1 MSDAVSIDAY
11 YTPGMKGISPQER
24 VFLEEHHPHLSKT
37 EGGTFFHDDLH
48 TCYHI
53 SRADKEKAVVI
64 GLSGL
69 NTEQLMTPRDTQR
82 LNDNGI
88 TLIWMTLPRPHVG
101 RPFMQDF
108 EKLSRAFLTSP
119 SSPVFGLLSN
129 DVPFFLA
136 AHSTGGTIL
145 LKLMQEQDTRRK
157 LSAAFL
163 GAAYVAPFLDV
174 PFASDEHSFKIGS
187 FRPLYWLFEKY
198 ADKHSNERV
207 IDLPIVK
214 RYLKLMKKGRDFLN
228 TPIDTCPTLGQ
239 IREIQA
245 YSRTMRKTFDP
256 KAAGTLR
263 SVFMAGASDPFTCF
277 KTTKSFV
284 EKIPGANFEPAYK
297 AGHDPIFDR
306 PELLQKFIDHLNSCT
321 SAYEQRRGKRVALHL
336 NPALPHEISD
346 DALKTSGLRD
356 RARLALQRRAS
367 ALDTFTRFF

>member
-1 MSDAVSIDAY
+1 MSNAVYIKARY
-11 YTPGMKGISPQER
+11 MPGVKGLSPQER
-24 VFLEEHHPHLSKT
+24 AFLEKHHPHLSKT
-37 EGGTFFHDDLH
+37 EGGTFFHSDLH

-53 SRADKEKAVVI
+53 SRAAKEKAVVI

-69 NTEQLMTPRDTQR
+69 NTEQLMAPRDIKR

-88 TLIWMTLPRPHVG
+88 TLIWMSLPRPAVG
-101 RPFMQDF
+101 KPFMQNF
-108 EKLSRAFLTSP
+108 EELSRAFLTSR
-119 SSPVFGLLSN
+119 SSPVFGLFAN
-129 DVPFFLA
+129 DVPSFLA

-157 LSAAFL
+157 LSATFF

-207 IDLPIVK
+207 TDLPVVK
-214 RYLKLMKKGRDFLN
+214 KYLKLMKKGRDFLH
-228 TPIDTCPTLGQ
+228 TPTDTSPTLGQ

-245 YSRTMRKTFDP
+245 YSRAMRKTFDP
-256 KAAGTLR
+256 KAAGALR

-284 EKIPGANFEPAYK
+284 EKIPGANFEPAYG
-297 AGHDPIFDR
+297 AGHDPIYDR
-306 PELLQKFIDHLNSCT
+306 PELLQKFIDHLNGCIT
-321 SAYEQRRGKRVALHL
+321 LREQRRSKHESAHL
-336 NPALPHEISD
+336 DAPPQGTETPRD
-346 DALKTSGLRD
+346 DMTLRD
-356 RARLALQRRAS
+356 RARFALQSRAS
-367 ALDTFTRFF
+367 ALNTFARFF